1 MDAWYQVV
9 FLSCLFLGV
18 LTQGEIYELA
28 WVVGYGWR
36 NATGVLFFPVACG
49 MHIISHLV
57 MCLGLSSGAY
67 GWFF

>member
-9 FLSCLFLGV
+9 FISCLFLGV

-36 NATGVLFFPVACG
+36 NAAGVLFSLLHVACTLF
-49 MHIISHLV
+49 HI
-57 MCLGLSSGAY
+57 
-67 GWFF
+67 